1 MKMDIQNNALN
12 LDTAYSIKYKHIQ
25 NYQMDI
31 YIPIK
36 KYVSA
41 QWKFLVFFFFFFLI
55 KSLLFQKKDILH

>member
-41 QWKFLVFFFFFFLI
+41 QWKFLVFFLLFFFN
-55 KSLLFQKKDILH
+55 